1 MRKLLLFCSLLVLLA
16 SGAYA
21 QSRQITGTVSDAENV
36 PLPAVTVVVVETQ
49 RSTITNVSGQ
59 FRIDAVTGQ
68 TLRFTY
74 VGFKPINVK
83 VTDAVKDLKIKFTGE
98 PTDLNEV
105 VVTGYTSE
113 RKKDLT
119 GAVSVV
125 NVGDIQ
131 DIPEGNAI
139 KELQGRIP
147 GVTVSTDGSPA
158 GNATVRIRGIGT
170 LGDNDP
176 LYVIDGMPTERGLQE
191 INQDDIASI
200 QVLKDASAA
209 SIYGSRAANGVIIIT
224 TKKAKPGV
232 SRIDFNGNT
241 SVEFYTS
248 KLGVMNT
255 EQRGEAYWRA
265 SVNDG
270 TNPNNNQTYQYL
282 WNGDYNNPVLNK
294 IILPEY
300 LDAAQTL
307 KPANTN
313 WFDAISQPSI
323 VQNYS
328 MSVSNGTDKSSTLFS
343 LSYYNNDG
351 IIKESQD
358 KKITGR
364 FNSDYSLFNGKLKI
378 GETMSA
384 TYMRDV
390 LLPAAAIT
398 NFALLSEPAVPVYS
412 VDGGWGGPGPGMAD
426 RQNPV
431 RLIEENKQ
439 NANYFGRLFGNA
451 YADLQI
457 LPGLHIKTS
466 IGADYAIN
474 YSRQLQYSYVSGF
487 LSDPTNQVSTSASYD
502 GNIVWQNT
510 LTYDKTI
517 GKSKI
522 NLLAGE
528 ENIRYVNQGFS
539 GSGQGLALEDI
550 NYAYLSA
557 ATTNILASGSGYGY
571 ALLSF
576 FGKANYEYDGKYLLS
591 ATLRRDGSSRFGVN
605 NQFGTFPAAS
615 AGWRISE
622 ESFIKDNAPFISDLK
637 LRYGWG
643 QTGNQ
648 QIANNATYT
657 LYSAIYGTNLTGL
670 FDQGTAYDINGAGSG
685 TLPSGFAAIQ
695 AGNDNLKW
703 ETSTQSN
710 FGLDFGF
717 LNNKFTGSVDYFI
730 KNTTGILISPAYLAV
745 LGEGGNT
752 YVNGA
757 SMKNSGYEAVL
768 NYANRINRDWS
779 VNISGNISSYHNK
792 VTQLPQNVLT
802 SYPGNGTTET
812 ILGRSIN
819 SIFGYVTE
827 GLFTTQAEVDNSA
840 AQPGKGLG
848 RIRYKDLNNDGVIN
862 NLDQQY
868 IGNFDPAF
876 SYGLNV
882 DLKYKNW
889 GLSFFFQGVQGNN
902 VYNTYKEITDF
913 TSLAP
918 GANWGTRA
926 LQAWTPQNPTSTIPA
941 LTLVDNNNEGR
952 GSTYYVENGS
962 YCKLRNLQ
970 LSYNLNDVLK
980 KYKIHNAKVY
990 LQASNLLTIKSK
1002 NYTDPDPENSTNE
1015 FPIPVITTIGF
1026 DLSF

>member
-1 MRKLLLFCSLLVLLA
+1 MRKLLLFCSLLLLIA
-16 SGAYA
+16 AGAVA
-21 QSRQITGTVSDAENV
+21 QARRLTGTVADKDAQ
-36 PLPAVTVVVVETQ
+36 PLPGVTVVVLETQ
-49 RSTITNVSGQ
+49 KAVLTDVNGKFS
-59 FRIDAVTGQ
+59 IDAADGQ
-68 TLRFTY
+68 TIRFSY
-74 VGFKPINVK
+74 VGVKPVLWKVKAGDKNLSVVFKENS
-83 VTDAVKDLKIKFTGE
+83 
-98 PTDLNEV
+98 TDLNEV
-105 VVTGYTSE
+105 VVTGYTAE
-113 RKKDLT
+113 KKKDLT

-125 NVGDIQ
+125 NVADVQ
-131 DIPEGNAI
+131 DIPEGNVM
-139 KELQGRIP
+139 KELQGRVP

-158 GNATVRIRGIGT
+158 GNATIRIRGIGT

-191 INQDDIASI
+191 INQNDIASI

-209 SIYGSRAANGVIIIT
+209 SIYGSRAANGVIIVT
-224 TKKAKPGV
+224 TKRAKAGV
-232 SRIDFNGNT
+232 SRVDVSGNT
-241 SVEFYTS
+241 SVELYTS
-248 KLGVMNT
+248 QLQVLNT

-313 WFDAISQPSI
+313 WFNEISQPS
-323 VQNYS
+323 VTQNYS
-328 MSVSNGTDKSSTLFS
+328 LDVSNGTDKSNSLFS
-343 LSYYNNDG
+343 MSYYEDNG

-358 KKITGR
+358 QKITAR
-364 FNSDYSLFNGKLKI
+364 FNSDYNLLGGRLKI
-378 GETMSA
+378 GETMAA

-390 LLPAAAIT
+390 LLPTGDIT
-398 NFALLSEPAVPVYS
+398 NFALLGEPAVPVYD
-412 VDGGWGGPGPGMAD
+412 VNGGWGGPGPGMAD

-439 NANYFGRLFGNA
+439 NKNYFGRLFGSA
-451 YADLQI
+451 YAELQI
-457 LPGLHIKTS
+457 LPGLHIKTN

-502 GNIVWQNT
+502 GNTVWQNT
-510 LTYDKTI
+510 LTYDKTF
-517 GKSKI
+517 GKHKL

-528 ENIRYVNQGFS
+528 ENIRYVNQAFA
-539 GSGQGLALEDI
+539 GSGQGLAIENID
-550 NYAYLSA
+550 YAYLSA

-571 ALLSF
+571 ALQSF

-591 ATLRRDGSSRFGVN
+591 ATIRRDGSSRFGSN
-605 NQFGTFPAAS
+605 NQYGTFPAAS
-615 AGWRISE
+615 VGWRVSE

-670 FDQGTAYDINGAGSG
+670 FDGGTAYDINGSGSG
-685 TLPSGFAAIQ
+685 TLPSGFALIQ
-695 AGNDNLKW
+695 TGNNNLKW
-703 ETSTQSN
+703 ETATQN
-710 FGLDFGF
+710 NIGVDFGLF
-717 LNNKFTGSVDYFI
+717 NNKLSGSVDYFI

-745 LGEGGNT
+745 LGAGGNT

-757 SMKNSGYEAVL
+757 SMRNSGYEAIL
-768 NYANRINRDWS
+768 NYSNQVSHDFS
-779 VNISGNISSYHNK
+779 VDIAGNISAYRNK
-792 VTQLPQNVLT
+792 VTQLPESVLT
-802 SYPGNGTTET
+802 SYPGNGTTQT
-812 ILGRSIN
+812 ILGRSVN

-827 GLFTTQAEVDNSA
+827 GLFTSEAEVQNSA
-840 AQPGKGLG
+840 VQPGKGLG
-848 RIRYKDLNNDGVIN
+848 RIRYKDLNGDGVIN
-862 NLDQQY
+862 NEDQTY
-868 IGNFDPAF
+868 IGNFDPKF

-882 DLKYKNW
+882 NLKYKNW
-889 GLSFFFQGVQGNN
+889 GLSFFFQGVQGNSVYN
-902 VYNTYKEITDF
+902 VYKAVTDF
-913 TSLAP
+913 TSLDP
-918 GANWGTRA
+918 GANWGTRV
-926 LQAWTPQNPTSTIPA
+926 LQAWTPQNPNSTIPA
-941 LTLVDNNNEGR
+941 LTLVDNNDEGR

-970 LSYNLNDVLK
+970 LSYNLNDALK
-980 KYKIHNAKVY
+980 KYKIRNAKVY
-990 LQASNLLTIKSK
+990 LQGSNLLTIKSK
-1002 NYTDPDPENSTNE
+1002 SYTDPDPENSTNE
-1015 FPIPVITTIGF
+1015 FPIPLIMTVGF
-1026 DLSF
+1026 NFSF

>member
-1 MRKLLLFCSLLVLLA
+1 MKKLLLFCSLLLFIA
-16 SGAYA
+16 AGAVA
-21 QSRQITGTVSDAENV
+21 QVRRLTGTVTDKDSQ
-36 PLPAVTVVVVETQ
+36 PLPGVTVVVLETQ
-49 RSTITNVSGQ
+49 KAVLTDANGKFS
-59 FRIDAVTGQ
+59 IDAAVGQ
-68 TLRFTY
+68 TIRFSY
-74 VGFKPINVK
+74 VGVKPVLWEIKATDKNLAVMFKQE
-83 VTDAVKDLKIKFTGE
+83 T
-98 PTDLNEV
+98 TDLNEV
-105 VVTGYTSE
+105 VVTGYTAE

-119 GAVSVV
+119 GSVSVV
-125 NVGDIQ
+125 NVADVK
-131 DIPEGNAI
+131 DIPEGNVM
-139 KELQGRIP
+139 KELQGRVP

-209 SIYGSRAANGVIIIT
+209 SIYGSRAANGVIIVT
-224 TKKAKPGV
+224 TKRAKAGV
-232 SRIDFNGNT
+232 SRVDISGNT
-241 SVEFYTS
+241 SVEFYTTP
-248 KLGVMNT
+248 LQVLNT

-265 SVNDG
+265 SINDG

-313 WFDAISQPSI
+313 WFDEISQPS
-323 VQNYS
+323 VTQNYS
-328 MSVSNGTDKSSTLFS
+328 INVSNGTDKSSSLFS
-343 LSYYNNDG
+343 LSYYKDNG

-358 KKITGR
+358 QKITAR
-364 FNSDYSLFNGKLKI
+364 FNSDYTMLGGKLKI
-378 GETMSA
+378 GENMSA

-390 LLPAAAIT
+390 LLPTGDIT
-398 NFALLSEPAVPVYS
+398 NFALLGEPAVPVYDVS
-412 VDGGWGGPGPGMAD
+412 GGWGGPGPGMAD

-439 NANYFGRLFGNA
+439 NKNYFGRLFGNA
-451 YADLQI
+451 YAELEI

-487 LSDPTNQVSTSASYD
+487 LSDPTNQASTSSSYD
-502 GNIVWQNT
+502 GNTVWQNT
-510 LTYDKTI
+510 LTYDKTF
-517 GKSKI
+517 GKHKL

-528 ENIRYVNQGFS
+528 ENIRYVNQAFA
-539 GSGQGLALEDI
+539 GSGQGLAIENID
-550 NYAYLSA
+550 YAYLSA
-557 ATTNILASGSGYGY
+557 ATTNILNSGSGYGY
-571 ALLSF
+571 ALQSF

-591 ATLRRDGSSRFGVN
+591 ATIRRDGSSRFGSN
-605 NQFGTFPAAS
+605 NQYGIFPAAS

-622 ESFIKDNAPFISDLK
+622 ESFIKDNVPSISDLK

-670 FDQGTAYDINGAGSG
+670 FDGGTAYDINGSGSG
-685 TLPSGFAAIQ
+685 TLPSGFTLIQ
-695 AGNDNLKW
+695 TGNNNLKW

-710 FGLDFGF
+710 IGLDFGLF
-717 LNNKFTGSVDYFI
+717 NNKITGSVDYFI

-757 SMKNSGYEAVL
+757 SMRNTGYEAVV
-768 NYANRINRDWS
+768 NYSNQVSHDFS
-779 VNISGNISSYHNK
+779 MDISGNISAYRNK
-792 VTQLPQNVLT
+792 VTQLPENVLT

-827 GLFTTQAEVDNSA
+827 GLFTSQAEVQNSA

-848 RIRYKDLNNDGVIN
+848 RIRYKDLNGDGVIN
-862 NLDQQY
+862 NDDQQY
-868 IGNFDPAF
+868 IGNFDPEF

-882 DLKYKNW
+882 NLKYRNW
-889 GLSFFFQGVQGNN
+889 GLSFFFQGVQGNDVYN
-902 VYNTYKEITDF
+902 VYKAVTDF
-913 TSLAP
+913 TSLDP
-918 GANWGTRA
+918 GANWGTRV
-926 LQAWTPQNPTSTIPA
+926 LQAWTPQNPNSTIPA
-941 LTLVDNNNEGR
+941 LTLVDNNDEGR

-970 LSYNLNDVLK
+970 LSYNLNGALK
-980 KYKIHNAKVY
+980 KYKIRNAKVY
-990 LQASNLLTIKSK
+990 IQGSNLLTIKSK
-1002 NYTDPDPENSTNE
+1002 SYTDPDPENSTNE
-1015 FPIPVITTIGF
+1015 FPIPLIMTAGF
-1026 DLSF
+1026 DFSF

>member
-1 MRKLLLFCSLLVLLA
+1 MRKLLLFCSMLVMLA
-16 SGAYA
+16 AAAFA
-21 QSRQITGTVSDAENV
+21 QTRQITGTVADKDGR
-36 PLPAVTVVVVETQ
+36 PLPGVSIIVLETQKATSTDIKGKFSIQASVGQTIRFSYVGVKPVTVK
-49 RSTITNVSGQ
+49 ITAATNNL
-59 FRIDAVTGQ
+59 AVA
-68 TLRFTY
+68 
-74 VGFKPINVK
+74 FKEGN
-83 VTDAVKDLKIKFTGE
+83 
-98 PTDLNEV
+98 TDLNEV

-125 NVGDIQ
+125 NVADIQ
-131 DIPEGNAI
+131 DIPEGNAM
-139 KELQGRIP
+139 KELQGRVP

-158 GNATVRIRGIGT
+158 GTVTVRIRGIGT

-191 INQDDIASI
+191 INQEDIASI

-224 TKKAKPGV
+224 TKKAKAGT
-232 SRIDFNGNT
+232 SRIDFSGNT
-241 SVEFYTS
+241 SVEFYAS
-248 KLGVMNT
+248 QLSVLNT
-255 EQRGEAYWRA
+255 EQHGEAYWRA

-270 TNPNNNQTYQYL
+270 TNPNNNQTYQYQ

-313 WFDAISQPSI
+313 WFDEISQPSV
-323 VQNYS
+323 VQSYS
-328 MSVSNGTDKSSTLFS
+328 MSVSNGTEKGNSLFS
-343 LSYYNNDG
+343 MSYYDNNG
-351 IIKESQD
+351 IIKQSQD
-358 KKITGR
+358 QKITVR
-364 FNSDYSLFNGKLKI
+364 FNSDYNLLDGKLKV
-378 GETMSA
+378 GETLSA

-390 LLPAAAIT
+390 LLPAADIT
-398 NFALLSEPAVPVYS
+398 NYALLDEPAEPVYT
-412 VDGGWGGPGPGMAD
+412 VTGGWGGPGPGMSD
-426 RQNPV
+426 SQNPV
-431 RLIEENKQ
+431 RLIDENAQ
-439 NANYFGRLFGNA
+439 NKNYFGRVFGNA
-451 YADLQI
+451 YAELQI
-457 LPGLHIKTS
+457 LPGFHFKTS
-466 IGADYAIN
+466 IGADYALN

-487 LSDPTNQVSTSASYD
+487 VSDPTNQVSTSQSYD
-502 GNIVWQNT
+502 GNTVWQNT
-510 LTYDKTI
+510 LTYDKTF
-517 GKSKI
+517 GKSKL

-528 ENIRYVNQGFS
+528 ENINYINQTFA
-539 GSGQGLALEDI
+539 GSGQGLAIENI

-557 ATTNILASGSGYGY
+557 ATTNILNSGSGYGY

-576 FGKANYEYDGKYLLS
+576 FGKANYDYDGKYLLS
-591 ATLRRDGSSRFGVN
+591 ATLRRDGSSRFGSN

-622 ESFIKDNAPFISDLK
+622 ESFIKDNAPAISDLK

-648 QIANNATYT
+648 EIANNGTYT
-657 LYSAIYGTNLTGL
+657 LYSAIYGTNLTGE
-670 FDQGTAYDINGAGSG
+670 FDTGTAYNISGASSG
-685 TLPSGFAAIQ
+685 TLPSGFALIQ
-695 AGNDNLKW
+695 TGNNNLKW

-710 FGLDFGF
+710 FGLDYGF
-717 LNNKFTGSVDYFI
+717 FNNKITGSFDYFI

-757 SMKNSGYEAVL
+757 SMRNTGYEAVV
-768 NYANRINRDWS
+768 NYANQLSHDWGINVS
-779 VNISGNISSYHNK
+779 ANISSYRNI
-792 VTQLPQNVLT
+792 VTQLPSNVLS

-819 SIFGYVTE
+819 SIFGYVAD
-827 GLFTTQAEVDNSA
+827 GLFTTQAEVNNSA

-848 RIRYKDLNNDGVIN
+848 RIRYADLNGDGVIN

-868 IGNFDPAF
+868 IGNFDPKF

-882 DLKYKNW
+882 NVKYKNFN
-889 GLSFFFQGVQGNN
+889 LSFFFQGVQGND

-913 TSLAP
+913 TSIDP
-918 GANWGTRA
+918 GVNWGTRV

-941 LTLVDNNNEGR
+941 LTLVDNNDEAR
-952 GSTYYVENGS
+952 GSSYYVENGS

-970 LSYNLNDVLK
+970 LSYNLNDALK
-980 KYKIHNAKVY
+980 KYKIRNAKVY
-990 LQASNLLTIKSK
+990 IQGSNLLIIKSK
-1002 NYTDPDPENSTNE
+1002 SYTDPDPENSTNE

-1026 DLSF
+1026 DLSL

>member
-1 MRKLLLFCSLLVLLA
+1 MRKILLFCSMLVMLA
-16 SGAYA
+16 AAAFA
-21 QSRQITGTVSDAENV
+21 QTRQISGTVADKDGQ
-36 PLPAVTVVVVETQ
+36 PLAGVSVVVLETQ
-49 RSTITNVSGQ
+49 KATSTDSKGKFSIQAS
-59 FRIDAVTGQ
+59 AGQ
-68 TLRFTY
+68 TIRFSY
-74 VGFKPINVK
+74 VGVKPVTVK
-83 VTDAVKDLKIKFTGE
+83 VTAETNNLDVEFKDGN
-98 PTDLNEV
+98 TDLNEV
-105 VVTGYTSE
+105 VVTGYTTE

-125 NVGDIQ
+125 KVSDIQ
-131 DIPEGNAI
+131 DIPEGNAM
-139 KELQGRIP
+139 KELQGRVP

-170 LGDNDP
+170 LGNNDP
-176 LYVIDGMPTERGLQE
+176 LYVIDGMPTERGIQE
-191 INQDDIASI
+191 INQNDIASI

-224 TKKAKPGV
+224 TKKAKAGT
-232 SRIDFNGNT
+232 SRIDFSGNT
-241 SVEFYTS
+241 SVGFYTS
-248 KLGVMNT
+248 KLNVLNT
-255 EQRGEAYWRA
+255 EQRGQAYWQA

-307 KPANTN
+307 RPANTN
-313 WFDAISQPSI
+313 WFNEISQPSV
-323 VQNYS
+323 VQDYTI
-328 MSVSNGTDKSSTLFS
+328 SVSNGSEKGNSLFS
-343 LSYYNNDG
+343 LGYYNNEG

-358 KKITGR
+358 KKITLR
-364 FNSDYSLFNGKLKI
+364 FNSQYNLFNNKLQI
-378 GETMSA
+378 GENMSA

-390 LLPAAAIT
+390 LLPAADIT
-398 NFALLSEPAVPVYS
+398 NFALLAEPAVPVYDVS
-412 VDGGWGGPGPGMAD
+412 GGWGGPGPGMAD
-426 RQNPV
+426 RQNPL

-457 LPGLHIKTS
+457 IPGLHIKTS
-466 IGADYAIN
+466 IGADYAFN
-474 YSRQLQYSYVSGF
+474 YARGLQYSYVSGF
-487 LSDPTNQVSTSASYD
+487 LSDPTNQVSTSQTYD

-510 LTYDKTI
+510 LTFDKKI

-528 ENIRYVNQGFS
+528 ENIRYVNQDLS
-539 GSGQGLALEDI
+539 ASGQGLAIEDI

-591 ATLRRDGSSRFGVN
+591 ATIRRDGSSRFGTN

-622 ESFIKDNAPFISDLK
+622 ESFIKDNVPFISDLK
-637 LRYGWG
+637 LRYGYG

-657 LYSAIYGTNLTGL
+657 LYQAIYGTNLTGL
-670 FDQGTAYDINGAGSG
+670 FDNGTAYDINGVGSG
-685 TLPSGFAAIQ
+685 TLPSGFAQIQ
-695 AGNDNLKW
+695 QGNDNLKW
-703 ETSTQSN
+703 ETSIQN
-710 FGLDFGF
+710 NIGLDFGF

-745 LGEGGNT
+745 LGAGANT

-757 SMKNSGYEAVL
+757 SLRNTGIEAVL
-768 NYANRINRDWS
+768 NYS
-779 VNISGNISSYHNK
+779 GNIAHDLSIDVSANISSYRNK

-802 SYPGNGTTET
+802 SYPGNGTTQT
-812 ILGRSIN
+812 ILGRSIS
-819 SIFGYVTE
+819 SIYGYVAE

-848 RIRYKDLNNDGVIN
+848 RIRYKDLNGDGVIN

-868 IGNFDPAF
+868 IGNFDPDF

-882 DLKYKNW
+882 NLRYKNW
-889 GLSFFFQGVQGNN
+889 GLNFFFQGVQGNS
-902 VYNTYKEITDF
+902 VYNTYKTVTDF
-913 TSLAP
+913 TSLDP
-918 GANWGTRA
+918 GANWGTRV
-926 LQAWTPQNPTSTIPA
+926 LQAWTPKNPTSTIPA
-941 LTLVDNNNEGR
+941 LTLVDNNDEAR

-970 LSYNLNDVLK
+970 LSYNLGDALK
-980 KYKIHNAKVY
+980 KFKIHNAKVY
-990 LQASNLLTIKSK
+990 IQGSNLLTIKSK
-1002 NYTDPDPENSTNE
+1002 SYTDPDPENSTNE
-1015 FPIPVITTIGF
+1015 FPIPVITTVGF
-1026 DLSF
+1026 DLTF

>member
-1 MRKLLLFCSLLVLLA
+1 MRKLLLFCSLLIILA

-21 QSRQITGTVSDAENV
+21 QSRQITGTVVDKDNS
-36 PLPAVTVVVVETQ
+36 PLQAATLVVLETQ
-49 RSTITNVSGQ
+49 KSTLTNASGQ
-59 FRIDAVTGQ
+59 FHIEAANGQ
-68 TLRFTY
+68 TIRFTY
-74 VGFKPINVK
+74 VGFKPVTIK
-83 VTDAVKDLKIKFTGE
+83 VTATTKDLKIKFTGE

-105 VVTGYTSE
+105 VVTGYTAE

-119 GAVSVV
+119 GAVSVI
-125 NVGDIQ
+125 NVADIQ

-139 KELQGRIP
+139 KELQGRVP
-147 GVTVSTDGSPA
+147 GVTISTDGSPA

-176 LYVIDGMPTERGLQE
+176 LYVIDGMPTERGIQE

-200 QVLKDASAA
+200 QVLKDASSA

-224 TKKAKPGV
+224 TRKAKAGT
-232 SRIDFNGNT
+232 SRINFSGNT

-248 KLGVMNT
+248 KLDVLNT
-255 EQRGEAYWRA
+255 EQRGQAYWQA
-265 SVNDG
+265 AVNDG

-282 WNGDYNNPVLNK
+282 WNGDYNNPILNK

-313 WFDAISQPSI
+313 WFDEISKPSI

-328 MSVSNGTDKSSTLFS
+328 LSVSNGSEKGSSLFS
-343 LSYYNNDG
+343 LSYYNNNG

-358 KKITGR
+358 KKITAR
-364 FNSDYSLFNGKLKI
+364 FNSEYKLFNGKLVI
-378 GETMSA
+378 GENMEA

-390 LLPAAAIT
+390 LLPAGDIT
-398 NFALLSEPAVPVYS
+398 NFALLGEPAVPVYS
-412 VDGGWGGPGPGMAD
+412 VGGGWGGPGPGMAD

-457 LPGLHIKTS
+457 IPGLHVKTS
-466 IGADYAIN
+466 IGADYALN
-474 YSRQLQYSYVSGF
+474 YSRDLQDSYVSGF
-487 LSDPTNQVSTSASYD
+487 LSNPTNQVTTSSSYD

-517 GKSKI
+517 GKSKF

-528 ENIRYVNQGFS
+528 ENIKYVNQGLS
-539 GSGQGLALEDI
+539 ASGQGLALEDI

-591 ATLRRDGSSRFGVN
+591 ATIRRDGSSRFGIN

-615 AGWRISE
+615 AGWRLSE
-622 ESFIKDNAPFISDLK
+622 ESFIKNNVPFISDLK

-657 LYSAIYGTNLTGL
+657 LYQAIYGTNLTGL
-670 FDQGTAYDINGAGSG
+670 FDNGTAYDINGAGSG
-685 TLPSGFAAIQ
+685 TLPSGFAQIQ
-695 AGNDNLKW
+695 QGNDNLKW
-703 ETSTQSN
+703 ETSTQNN
-710 FGLDFGF
+710 FGVDFGF
-717 LNNKFTGSVDYFI
+717 LNNKLTGSFDYFI
-730 KNTTGILISPAYLAV
+730 KNTSGILISPAYLAV
-745 LGEGGNT
+745 LGAGANT

-757 SMKNSGYEAVL
+757 SLRNTGYEAVL
-768 NYANRINRDWS
+768 NYTSKIGSDWS
-779 VNISGNISSYHNK
+779 IDVSGNISGYRNK

-802 SYPGNGTTET
+802 SYPGNGTTQT
-812 ILGRSIN
+812 ILGRSIS
-819 SIFGYVTE
+819 SIYGYVAE
-827 GLFTTQAEVDNSA
+827 GLFTTQAEVNNSA
-840 AQPGKGLG
+840 VQPGKGLG
-848 RIRYKDLNNDGVIN
+848 RIRYADLNGDGVIN
-862 NLDQQY
+862 NEDQQY
-868 IGNFDPAF
+868 IGNFDPDF

-882 DLKYKNW
+882 NLRYKNW
-889 GLSFFFQGVQGNN
+889 GFSFFFQGVQGNS
-902 VYNTYKEITDF
+902 VYNTYKAITDF

-918 GANWGTRA
+918 GANWGTRV
-926 LQAWTPQNPTSTIPA
+926 LQAWTPQNPNSTIPA
-941 LTLVDNNNEGR
+941 LTLVDNNNEAR
-952 GSTYYVENGS
+952 GSTYFVENGS

-970 LSYNLNDVLK
+970 ISYNLGDALK
-980 KYKIHNAKVY
+980 KFKVHNAKVY
-990 LQASNLLTIKSK
+990 IQGSNLLTIKSK
-1002 NYTDPDPENSTNE
+1002 SYTDPDPENSTNE
-1015 FPIPVITTIGF
+1015 FPIPVVTTVGF